1 MRKKYTVMIVPDR
14 SSSVRRLRVAESSL
28 WGAVSLLIVFFI
40 IFAVGSVR
48 YYYVSDQIKENIILR
63 QQNTELKKQLV
74 QVNEKVASVQNLV
87 DRVQRFDTKLRAI
100 TQLHDPK
107 RHLALGPFDIRGSQD
122 GPEEIGSVDPLVKA
136 IGENP
141 QRSIALLGQHLDDI
155 SKQAEKL
162 EGNLR
167 QLETFMV
174 GQKTR
179 LSSTPSIW
187 PARGW
192 LTSGFGVRIDP
203 YTGKP
208 TMHSGIDIANQPGA
222 PVIATANGVVSFC
235 GNSGGY
241 GLEVV
246 IDHGFGLRTR
256 YGHLNES
263 QVRLGD
269 RVERGEVIGKI
280 GNSGRSTGPH
290 LHYEVEV
297 NSLCEDPKNYILED

>member
-14 SSSVRRLRVAESSL
+14 SSSVRRLRVAESTIL
-28 WGAVSLLIVFFI
+28 GAVSVLAVIFI
-40 IFAVGSVR
+40 IFLVGSVR
-48 YYYVSDQIKENIILR
+48 YYYVSDQLNENNVLR

-74 QVNEKVASVQNLV
+74 QVNEKVAGVQNLL

-107 RHLALGPFDIRGSQD
+107 RHLALGPFDIRSSESGL
-122 GPEEIGSVDPLVKA
+122 EEIGAVDPLVKA

-155 SKQAEKL
+155 TKQAEKL

-192 LTSGFGVRIDP
+192 LTSGFGVRMDP

-208 TMHSGIDIANQPGA
+208 TMHSGIDVANQPGA
-222 PVIATANGVVSFC
+222 QVLATANGVIAFC
-235 GNSGGY
+235 GNSGGF

-256 YGHLNES
+256 YGHLS
-263 QVRLGD
+263 DAQVRLGD
-269 RVERGEVIGKI
+269 HVERGEAVGKI

-297 NSLCEDPKNYILED
+297 NGLNEDPKNYILED

>member
-1 MRKKYTVMIVPDR
+1 M
-14 SSSVRRLRVAESSL
+14 
-28 WGAVSLLIVFFI
+28 
-40 IFAVGSVR
+40 FAVGSVR
-48 YYYVSDQIKENIILR
+48 YYYVSDQINENNVLR

-74 QVNEKVASVQNLV
+74 QVNEKVASVQNLM

-107 RHLALGPFDIRGSQD
+107 RHLALGPFDIRSSEG
-122 GPEEIGSVDPLVKA
+122 GPEEIGAVDPLVKA

-155 SKQAEKL
+155 TKQAEKL
-162 EGNLR
+162 EGSLR

-174 GQKTR
+174 GQKIR

-192 LTSGFGVRIDP
+192 LTSGFGVRMDP

-208 TMHSGIDIANQPGA
+208 IMHSGIDIANQPGA
-222 PVIATANGVVSFC
+222 LVLATANGVVSFC

-246 IDHGFGLRTR
+246 VDHGFGLRTR
-256 YGHLNES
+256 YGHLNEA

-269 RVERGEVIGKI
+269 HVERGDTVGKI

-297 NSLCEDPKNYILED
+297 NGLCEDPKNYILED